1 MPILLVLYMTLQE
14 KIDEFGRE
22 NLIPID
28 FIKQQLFLCK
38 ARLSTCFYL
47 GKGKSKRENYMLVFK
62 KDTKFA
68 KSEWD
73 KTKPTQ

>member
-28 FIKQQLFLCK
+28 FIKQQLFMQGTAVNLFLFGK
-38 ARLSTCFYL
+38 RKIK
-47 GKGKSKRENYMLVFK
+47 KGKLHVGI
-62 KDTKFA
+62 
-68 KSEWD
+68 
-73 KTKPTQ
+73 